1 MEVKKKSAHGLL
13 QNIYLKTVL
22 KGAAVFALLIVV
34 LIIWLRFY
42 THHNESIVVPD
53 LRGYTV
59 EEAADV
65 LKNKHLRFE
74 VIDSVYIRGK
84 KPGSVIEQIP
94 AAESNVKEGRI
105 VFLSINSMVA
115 KKIPV
120 PDVRDQS
127 TRQATAT
134 LTAMGFNVSQVVEVP
149 SQYKDLVV
157 DVIFKGAKVF
167 PGQRLPMGANLILN
181 VGDGS
186 EPIDADSTS
195 QEPVEKVENSEES
208 WF

>member
-1 MEVKKKSAHGLL
+1 MKVKKKSTQGLM
-13 QNIYLKTVL
+13 QNAYFTTLLRALGIITGL
-22 KGAAVFALLIVV
+22 VFI

-59 EEAADV
+59 EEVAQILD
-65 LKNKHLRFE
+65 NKHLRFE
-74 VIDSVYIRGK
+74 VIDSVYIKGK

-105 VFLSINSMVA
+105 IFLSINSLTV
-115 KKIPV
+115 KKIPI

-134 LTAMGFNVSQVVEVP
+134 LTAMGFNISQIVEVP
-149 SQYKDLVV
+149 SEYKDLVV
-157 DVIFKGAKVF
+157 AVVYKGSKIL
-167 PGQRLPMGANLILN
+167 PGQKLPIGANLILN
-181 VGDGS
+181 VGDGMI
-186 EPIDADSTS
+186 PIDSDSTT
-195 QEPVEKVENSEES
+195 QQVEKVENAEES